1 MIHFLAFGLERFDCS
16 YIRQLSKIEVDA
28 AHRLPRVCIHVER
41 VIGLIRQK
49 YKILESTLPINM
61 LACNQTE
68 TVSCI
73 DKIVTICSA
82 LCNCCNSVV
91 SSD

>member
-1 MIHFLAFGLERFDCS
+1 M
-16 YIRQLSKIEVDA
+16 DA
-28 AHRLPRVCIHVER
+28 ARRLSRVRIHVER
-41 VIGLIRQK
+41 IIGLIQQK
-49 YKILESTLPINM
+49 YMILESTQPINM
-61 LACNQTE
+61 FACNETE